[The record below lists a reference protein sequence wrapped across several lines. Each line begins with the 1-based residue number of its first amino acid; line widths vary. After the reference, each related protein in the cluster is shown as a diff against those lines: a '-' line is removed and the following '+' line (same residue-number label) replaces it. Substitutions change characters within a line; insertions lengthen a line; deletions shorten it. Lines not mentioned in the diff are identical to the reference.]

1 MLVPTWELG
10 LVLDRGDNKFLV
22 CVGELFFFVS

>member
-10 LVLDRGDNKFLV
+10 LVLDRGDNEFW
-22 CVGELFFFVS
+22 VGGGVACFVS

>member
-10 LVLDRGDNKFLV
+10 LVLDRGDNEFWV
-22 CVGELFFFVS
+22 CVGELFVFVS